1 MPVLELFVLVTVCL
15 NLASGIIELVL
26 VIKEVLR
33 SRKGEER
40 TK

>member
-26 VIKEVLR
+26 VIKAALQ
-33 SRKGEER
+33 SRKGKER
-40 TK
+40 AQ